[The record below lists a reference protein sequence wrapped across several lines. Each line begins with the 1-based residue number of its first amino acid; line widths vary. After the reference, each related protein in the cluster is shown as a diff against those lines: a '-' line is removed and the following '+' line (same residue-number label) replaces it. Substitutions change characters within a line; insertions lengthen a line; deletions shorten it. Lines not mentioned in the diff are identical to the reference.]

1 MTVRAWSF
9 ALAGTAAIAALGIA
23 AQVSAAG
30 PIQRVDKSLIASVT
44 NLPPGLDT
52 TPVTVVVLLAGE
64 PVATVQETAG
74 RKLSRGEKDS
84 VKGQRKN
91 EQAAIRPQIEAA
103 GGKILGTFQSAVN
116 GIKVRIASNRIGALS
131 AIPGVVG
138 VKGVN
143 RYERENVIGVP
154 RVGSPAVWAG
164 LPGYRG
170 EGVKVA
176 IIDTGID
183 FTHANFGGPGTP
195 AAYNAAKAA
204 NTAAADPLL
213 FGPLAPRVKGGIDL
227 VGDDYDA
234 DNTAPTYQPIPHPDS
249 NPLDCDEDVGHG
261 SHVAGTAAGNGVL
274 STGLTYAGPYDATT
288 HANSFRIGPGV
299 APKADLYA
307 VRVFGCVGSTDVV
320 VEALDWAVDHDMD
333 VVNMSLGSGYGT
345 SDSADA
351 LASDNAAKAGVVVV
365 ASAGNSSD
373 LRYITGSPAS
383 SSRTISVA
391 ATTTP
396 ATIGFGD
403 LALPTVTSPPA
414 LGEDIERTISAIN
427 ANGASYSSP
436 INGTVMVVRT
446 GALPDSPVSLGCSV
460 EAFQAHGGV
469 SGKIAVVRRGT
480 CARVAKAIFGQQAG
494 AIAVV
499 MVNSSGALP
508 PYEGQI
514 VQNPDDGVNYTVT
527 IPFFGV
533 KGTVASASSD
543 GAKLVLRDGVA
554 ISITA
559 GAPQMS
565 GIASFSSGGPR
576 NGDSILK
583 PDISAPG
590 SPIISTQVA
599 TGNLAESLSGPS
611 MASPHVAGVAALVQ
625 QAHPGWKPSDVKAAI
640 VNSGDPGVI
649 AGYATHTAGSGFVNA
664 SAAAHTKVTASADDQ
679 LTSLSFGL
687 EEFKKDYTKDK
698 KIKLRNDGN
707 ADATFTVAALL
718 PQGSPHTVA
727 LDKTQVTVKARKDA
741 EVRVTINIPAAT
753 AGNSDAFRDVAGLIT
768 FTPTSASQ
776 NGGIEMRVP
785 YYVVPRVSSNVD
797 AKLDKDVKAGKPNGT
812 VKLSNKDSAIAAT
825 ADFYSWGLE
834 GKGKGS
840 AKKNPI
846 VNVASAG
853 VQAFTDPVDGRIL
866 VFAINTEEAWSA
878 PSTREFDVA
887 IDLDGDGV
895 PEYYVVGVDLGLL
908 INSPPAFNGQIITAY
923 FDGAFNLI
931 DADFFASAPYD
942 SSTILLP
949 VLASSIGITPAN
961 PRFSYTAT
969 VLDLVQTG
977 AKDSFVKWAKYN
989 AFSSAITDGQFG
1001 TLAPNATAAVP
1012 FSVNLT
1018 EQGLTPAKGLM
1029 VVTQD
1034 NKNGKDEANLVKIEV
1049 KK

>member
-1 MTVRAWSF
+1 MAFRAWRF
-9 ALAGTAAIAALGIA
+9 ALAGAAAIAALGMA
-23 AQVSAAG
+23 VQVSAAG
-30 PIQRVDKSLIASVT
+30 PIKRVDKSVLASASK
-44 NLPPGLDT
+44 LPPGLDA

-64 PVATVQETAG
+64 PVATAQEAAG
-74 RKLSRGEKDS
+74 RKLTRGEKDS

-91 EQAAIRPQIEAA
+91 EQDAIRPQIEAA

-143 RYERENVIGVP
+143 RYERENALGVP
-154 RVGSPAVWAG
+154 RVGAPAVWSG
-164 LPGYRG
+164 IPGYHG
-170 EGVKVA
+170 EGIKVA

-204 NTAAADPLL
+204 NTVAADPSL
-213 FGPLAPRVKGGIDL
+213 FGPLAPRIKGGIDL

-234 DNTAPTYQPIPHPDS
+234 DNTAPTYQPIPHPDV

-261 SHVAGTAAGNGVL
+261 SHVAGTTGGNGVL
-274 STGLTYAGPYDATT
+274 STGLTYGGPYDATT
-288 HANSFRIGPGV
+288 YGNSFRIGPGV

-320 VEALDWAVDHDMD
+320 VEALDWAVDNDMD
-333 VVNMSLGSGYGT
+333 VVNMSLGSSYGT

-365 ASAGNSSD
+365 ASAGNAND

-403 LALPTVTSPPA
+403 FALPAITSPVA
-414 LGEDIERTISAIN
+414 DIARTISAIN
-427 ANGASYSSP
+427 ANGASYASP
-436 INGTVMVVRT
+436 INGTVKVVRN
-446 GALPDSPVSLGCSV
+446 GALPTSPVSLGCSV
-460 EAFQAHGGV
+460 AAFQANGGV
-469 SGKIAVVRRGT
+469 VGKIAVVNRGT

-499 MVNSSGALP
+499 MINNSSGLP

-514 VQNPDDGVNYTVT
+514 FQNPDDGVYYDVT
-527 IPFFGV
+527 IPFFGAR
-533 KGTVASASSD
+533 GTTASSTSD
-543 GAKLVLRDGVA
+543 GTRLVQRDGLA
-554 ISITA
+554 ISITT
-559 GAPQMS
+559 GTPQTS

-583 PDISAPG
+583 PEISAPG
-590 SPIISTQVA
+590 SPIISTFVGS
-599 TGNLAESLSGPS
+599 GNLQESLSGTS
-611 MASPHVAGVAALVQ
+611 MAAPHVSGIAALVQ
-625 QAHPGWKPSDVKAAI
+625 QAHPGWKSSEVKAAI
-640 VNSGDPGVI
+640 VNSGDPGAI

-664 SAAAHTKVTASADDQ
+664 ASAAHTKVTASADDK

-687 EEFKKDYTKDK
+687 EEFKKDYTKSK
-698 KIKLRNDGN
+698 NVKLRNDGD
-707 ADATFTVAALL
+707 ADATFDVAALL
-718 PQGSPHTVA
+718 PQGSPHTVG
-727 LDKTQVTVKARKDA
+727 LDKTQVTVKAHKDA
-741 EVRVTINIPAAT
+741 DVRVTLNIPAAT

-768 FTPTSASQ
+768 FTPVSGA
-776 NGGIEMRVP
+776 NGGIGMRVP
-785 YYVVPRVSSNVD
+785 YYVVPRVSSNVE
-797 AKLDKDVKAGKPNGT
+797 AKLAAPVKASSPSGIVN
-812 VKLSNKDSAIAAT
+812 VSNKDSAIAAT
-825 ADFYSWGLE
+825 ADFYSWGLQ

-840 AKKNPI
+840 GKKNPI
-846 VNVASAG
+846 INLASAG
-853 VQAFTDPVDGRIL
+853 AQAYTDGADRVI

-887 IDLDGDGV
+887 IDLDGDGN
-895 PEYYVVGVDLGLL
+895 PEYYVVAVDLGLL
-908 INSPPAFNGQIITAY
+908 LAGAFNGQIITAY
-923 FDGAFNLI
+923 FDASFNLI
-931 DADFFASAPYD
+931 DADFFAYAPYD

-949 VLASSIGITPAN
+949 VLASSIGVTPGN
-961 PRFSYTAT
+961 PRFSYTA
-969 VLDLVQTG
+969 VGYDLVQTG
-977 AKDSFVKWAKYN
+977 ASDAFAKWAKYN
-989 AFSSAITDGQFG
+989 AFGSAITDAQYGPV
-1001 TLAPNATAAVP
+1001 APNADIAVP
-1012 FSVNLT
+1012 ISVNLT
-1018 EQGLTPAKGLM
+1018 ELGLTPALGLM

-1034 NKNGKDEANLVKIEV
+1034 NKNGKDEASLVKIDV
-1049 KK
+1049 KP